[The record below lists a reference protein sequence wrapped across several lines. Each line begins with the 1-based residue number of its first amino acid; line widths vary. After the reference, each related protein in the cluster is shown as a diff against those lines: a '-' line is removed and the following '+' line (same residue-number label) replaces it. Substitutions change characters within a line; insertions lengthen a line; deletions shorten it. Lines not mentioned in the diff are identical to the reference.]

1 MSGAVAEMASEQM
14 ATQTGARNWP
24 AGGGEQLG
32 GHALWLAGAVAAL
45 VAILLR
51 LPFRTHIPL
60 SWDSVQYILGVLDY
74 DVALHQ
80 PHPPGYFLYV
90 HSAKLLHLLG
100 LRPYS
105 ALVALS
111 VLGGALMVG
120 LLAWW
125 CGRLLGKRGAII
137 AAALCL
143 FSPLAWV
150 YATHGDTYALSGFFS
165 ALVGYLC
172 WRVLTDGRAAV
183 WPAALA
189 LGLAGGFRPTDALFL
204 LPLWLWS
211 VRRRGWGQAGLGLMV
226 FGLVTV
232 AWLAPMVASA
242 GGIASYRETSQQLSQ
257 MVMGLSVLQGNA
269 GAFRVFVSYFLG
281 SGAAL
286 LLAAWPLALFAGKGN
301 LPRVMNDSRAWLFLV
316 IWSLP
321 AILFYLLVH
330 LGQAGYMMMLLPPAV
345 LVVTTGVVRL
355 GESLSGS
362 QFWVLLAVLVLLNSV
377 FTWATLITDDR
388 RLEASF
394 AGVAGKLSA
403 FSGADTVALAG
414 VGTLGEARTERRM
427 LSFRLAMYLFPHVP
441 VYSFPLEKSLRGG
454 GSPNYG
460 HQMTSARVA
469 APVTLRGVR
478 NLLLL
483 DPELRE
489 RYLAGVPVRRVW
501 DDDAVQISL
510 VRLNPAVA
518 VTIGPEGRLEFS
530 ALPPAAH

>member
-1 MSGAVAEMASEQM
+1 MSGAVAEIANEQM
-14 ATQTGARNWP
+14 ATQTTATNWP

-32 GHALWLAGAVAAL
+32 GHALWLTGAVAGVL
-45 VAILLR
+45 AILVR

-60 SWDSVQYILGVLDY
+60 SWDSVQYVLGVLDY

-80 PHPPGYFLYV
+80 PHPPGYVLYV

-125 CGRLLGKRGAII
+125 GGRLLGKRGAIV
-137 AAALCL
+137 AAAFCL

-150 YATHGDTYALSGFFS
+150 YATHGDTYALSGLFS

-204 LPLWLWS
+204 FPLWLWS
-211 VRRRGWGQAGLGLMV
+211 VRRRGWGQAGLGLIV

-242 GGIASYRETSQQLSQ
+242 GGLASYRESSGQLSQ
-257 MVMGLSVLQGNA
+257 MVMGLSVLKGDGA
-269 GAFRVFVSYFLG
+269 AFRIFVSYFLG
-281 SGAAL
+281 SSAGL
-286 LLAAWPLALFAGKGN
+286 LLAAWPLALFAGKRY
-301 LPRVMNDSRAWLFLV
+301 LPRVMNDSRAWLFLA

-321 AILFYLLVH
+321 AILFYVLVH
-330 LGQAGYMMMLLPPAV
+330 LGQAGYMLLLMPPAV
-345 LVVTTGVVRL
+345 LVVTAGVVRL
-355 GESLSGS
+355 SESVSSAQL
-362 QFWVLLAVLVLLNSV
+362 WILVALVVLLNSV

-394 AGVAGKLSA
+394 AGVAGALSA
-403 FSGADTVALAG
+403 FSGVDTVALTS
-414 VGTLGEARTERRM
+414 VPRLGQVRAERRM

-441 VYSFPLEKSLRGG
+441 VYSFPLETSLRGG

-501 DDDAVQISL
+501 DDDLVQVSL
-510 VRLNPAVA
+510 VRLDPAVA
-518 VTIGPEGRLEFS
+518 LTIGPEGRLELS
-530 ALPPAAH
+530 ALPPPEH